1 MSQIK
6 STSEPRQKQPRIHNE
21 AHLKAIRQCNC
32 LVCGTSSP
40 SEAAHIRYS
49 AMRYGKFHTGM
60 GQKPDDKW
68 TVPLC
73 ARCHRVGDE
82 TITAQHQMSERK
94 FWKGHGV
101 DPIEIAAELYACGY
115 HVTRMQ
121 DIVSDNFIMRVMR

>member
-6 STSEPRQKQPRIHNE
+6 PMGTLRQKQPRIHNE

-32 LVCGTSSP
+32 LVCGKFQP
-40 SEAAHIRYS
+40 SEAAHIRYGDTS
-49 AMRYGKFHTGM
+49 YGKFATGM

-73 ARCHRVGDE
+73 ADCHRNGSE
-82 TITAQHQMSERK
+82 KRKAQHQMNERK
-94 FWKGHGV
+94 FWEQEGI
-101 DPIEIAAELYACGY
+101 DPLEVAIELFACDN

-121 DIVSDNFIMRVMR
+121 DMVSDNFIMRVMR

>member
-6 STSEPRQKQPRIHNE
+6 PMTDVRQKQPRKKNE
-21 AHLKAIRQCNC
+21 NHLKAIRQCNC
-32 LVCGTSSP
+32 LVCGASYP

-49 AMRYGKFHTGM
+49 SMRYGKFHTGM

-73 ARCHRVGDE
+73 ARCHRIGDKK
-82 TITAQHQMSERK
+82 ITAQHQMSERK
-94 FWKGHGV
+94 FWKAHGIN
-101 DPIEIAAELYACGY
+101 PIEIAAELYACDS

-121 DIVSDNFIMRVMR
+121 DMVTDNFIMRVMR